1 MAIKKQKEKV
11 GALSGEDIRKLLNKK
26 VGYDVAFS
34 LKDEN
39 PSDVKR
45 WIPTGCRWLDS
56 IICKGKYAGI
66 PVGKVAELAGL
77 PSSGKSYMAACIAA
91 NAQKMGMKVVYFD
104 SESSI
109 DSEFLQKI
117 GLDLNPENFVYI
129 QATTVEFVL
138 ETIET
143 LLSQENILYVFD
155 SVANCPC
162 KLDIESDE
170 FNPQSAMARKP
181 RVLSIGMQKLTL
193 PIANANSTLLVLNQ
207 LRTNLGD
214 TSQMKIN
221 PYFTPGGKALTY
233 SYSLS
238 IWLTGVKAKDSYVL
252 NDKGYRVGSEVKA
265 RLQKSRF
272 GTEGR
277 VCNFKIIWGDD
288 PVGIRDMES
297 IFNAISPFLE
307 QAGAWYKI
315 KLKDGTLKSFQRKDW
330 EELME
335 ADSLFKERALEIM
348 DTEVITKFNDRTG
361 DAKFHYGNDEE
372 ESVINVE

>member
-66 PVGKVAELAGL
+66 PVGKVVELAGL

-109 DSEFLQKI
+109 DSEFLQKLGI
-117 GLDLNPENFVYI
+117 DLNDENFIYV

-138 ETIET
+138 ETIEA
-143 LLSQENILYVFD
+143 LLSQENVFFVWD
-155 SVANCPC
+155 SIANTPC
-162 KLDIESDE
+162 KLDLEEDY
-170 FNPQSAMARKP
+170 NPQNSMARKP
-181 RVLSIGMQKLTL
+181 RIVSLGIQKLTL
-193 PIANANSTLLVLNQ
+193 PIANTNSVLLVLNQ
-207 LRTNLGD
+207 LRTNIGEN
-214 TSQMKIN
+214 MKFE
-221 PYFTPGGKALTY
+221 PFFCPGGRALQY
-233 SYSLS
+233 SYSLR
-238 IWLTGVKAKDSYVL
+238 IWLTNFRDKDDKIL
-252 NDKGYRVGSEVKA
+252 NEKGYVIGSHVRA
-265 RLQKSRF
+265 RLKKSRF
-272 GTEGR
+272 GTENR
-277 VCNFKIIWGDD
+277 VCEYKIIWGEE
-288 PVGIRDMES
+288 PIGIRNEES
-297 IFNAISPFLE
+297 IFEAVKPFLE

-330 EELME
+330 EGLME
-335 ADSLFKERALEIM
+335 TDSLFKESALEIM

-361 DAKFHYGNDEE
+361 DARFHYGNDEA
-372 ESVINVE
+372 ESV